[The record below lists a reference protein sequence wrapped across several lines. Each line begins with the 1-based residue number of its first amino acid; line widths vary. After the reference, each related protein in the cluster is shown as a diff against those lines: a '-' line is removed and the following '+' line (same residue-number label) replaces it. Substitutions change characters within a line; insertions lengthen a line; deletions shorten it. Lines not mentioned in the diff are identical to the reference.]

1 MITADGP
8 SVKQRGMPMNRKTA
22 LVTGASGGIGAA
34 CARRLAQEGY
44 TVLLHGNRN
53 LQSAQTLAASLC
65 AAGLDAHAVHCDLAD
80 PSKITAL
87 CRDVLALYH
96 RVDALVLCAGISH
109 TGLLCDM
116 SDEQWQ
122 RIMDIN
128 VSSAFYLCRA
138 LTPGMVSRR
147 SGSVVTVSSM
157 WGRVGA
163 SCEVAYSAS
172 KAALIGFS
180 RALAKEL
187 GPSGVR
193 VNCIA
198 PGVIDTAMMDEHSAE
213 TKAALAEETPL
224 CRLGTPDDV
233 ANACA
238 FLLSDAAS
246 FITGQ
251 VLGVDGGYL

>member
-1 MITADGP
+1 MANKI
-8 SVKQRGMPMNRKTA
+8 A

-34 CARRLAQEGY
+34 CAQTLARQGY
-44 TVLLHGNRN
+44 TVLAHANR
-53 LQSAQTLAASLC
+53 
-65 AAGLDAHAVHCDLAD
+65 GLDAAQALADALNAEGCDVHPLACDLSDGEAVQAMCGD
-80 PSKITAL
+80 IL
-87 CRDVLALYH
+87 RLYH
-96 RVDALVLCAGISH
+96 RVDALVHCAGISH

-116 SDEQWQ
+116 DDAQWH
-122 RIMDIN
+122 RVMDVN

-138 LTPGMVSRR
+138 LVPGMVSRR
-147 SGSVVTVSSM
+147 SGAIVTVSSM

-198 PGVIDTAMMDEHSAE
+198 PGVIDTRMMDEHDAA
-213 TKAALAEETPL
+213 TKALLAEETPL
-224 CRLGTPDDV
+224 GRLGTPQDV
-233 ANACA
+233 AGAAA